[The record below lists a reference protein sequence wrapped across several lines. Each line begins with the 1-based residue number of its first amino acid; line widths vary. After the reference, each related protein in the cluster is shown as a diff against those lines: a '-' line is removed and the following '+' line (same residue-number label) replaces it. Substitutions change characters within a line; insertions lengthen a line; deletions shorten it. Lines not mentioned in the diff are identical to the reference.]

1 MRGIS
6 NMARVINGTQKISS
20 TNSTSYKV
28 SKKFDIKKKKWHK
41 AISWQTPYG
50 AY

>member
-28 SKKFDIKKKKWHK
+28 SKKFDIKKKM
-41 AISWQTPYG
+41 T
-50 AY
+50 